1 MKHIKTRIK
10 SVESTRQITKAMEL
24 VATSKLRRAKERV
37 ENARP
42 YHEVLGEAIAGI
54 QAGMKEAPSV
64 FSRERPVARTCFVV
78 IGGDRGLAGGYNA
91 NLFRLVKSLAGDQ
104 PFCVLPV
111 GKKPLEQFSRG
122 GCPLVSGYFGQAA
135 AVGIGDCMQMARL
148 LCRGLRGGELR
159 PCDRGL
165 HPV

>member
-122 GCPLVSGYFGQAA
+122 RLSVGQRLFRTGSRSGNR
-135 AVGIGDCMQMARL
+135 RL
-148 LCRGLRGGELR
+148 YADGPPTVPGLRGGELR